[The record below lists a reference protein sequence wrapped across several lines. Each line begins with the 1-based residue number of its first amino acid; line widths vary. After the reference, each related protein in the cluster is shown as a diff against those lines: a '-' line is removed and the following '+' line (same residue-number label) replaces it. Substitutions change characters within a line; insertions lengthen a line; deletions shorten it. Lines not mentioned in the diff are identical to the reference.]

1 MTIFQGIPHHILT
14 VNLLIVFNT
23 IYDISC
29 HICTNLN
36 TMSAQQ
42 YLRQNSTLLTMTF
55 HSPIAFSQFSV
66 SLYRRFKVDNCIL
79 TQAISSHVISP
90 TTYEI
95 SAVQN
100 TFSAPKSS
108 IYFGQNVNILFDWQS
123 HPLTFRIVWYSSFAD
138 WTYGSD

>member
-1 MTIFQGIPHHILT
+1 MT
-14 VNLLIVFNT
+14 
-23 IYDISC
+23 Y
-29 HICTNLN
+29 
-36 TMSAQQ
+36 
-42 YLRQNSTLLTMTF
+42 

-66 SLYRRFKVDNCIL
+66 ILYRRFKVDNCIL

-138 WTYGSD
+138 WTYGSDKLRKSYCKETELWSIIENTKHVVLKLSRVSLTQYPQRHPDSTN